1 MASLNNAEMGRAR
14 ANSNDEVWEVPTNWV
29 VEKGNVKSSRNQNIG
44 AFSKLAS
51 FFPATN
57 RPKTE
62 ANRVFSRPPPVN
74 APAPVPAAVDPTVAA
89 RPTALPPR
97 TPLRTIRTQQVATPI
112 PAKRPIEVVVHK
124 RKNRKNGKNRTR
136 KNRKN
141 RKTSRKYRR

>member
-29 VEKGNVKSSRNQNIG
+29 VEKGNVPLSRNQNVG

-57 RPKTE
+57 RQKTE

-74 APAPVPAAVDPTVAA
+74 APIPVPAAA

-97 TPLRTIRTQQVATPI
+97 TPLRPVRVQQVAP
-112 PAKRPIEVVVHK
+112 PVHAKRPIQVVVQR
-124 RKNRKNGKNRTR
+124 RKNRKGRTR

-141 RKTSRKYRR
+141 RKTTRKYRR

>member
-29 VEKGNVKSSRNQNIG
+29 VEKGNKPSSQNRNIG

-57 RPKTE
+57 RKKTE
-62 ANRVFSRPPPVN
+62 ANRVFSRPAPVN
-74 APAPVPAAVDPTVAA
+74 TAVPFPVPAAVDPTIAA
-89 RPTALPPR
+89 RPTALPR
-97 TPLRTIRTQQVATPI
+97 TPLRPVRVQQVAPPI
-112 PAKRPIEVVVHK
+112 PAKRPIQVVVQ
-124 RKNRKNGKNRTR
+124 RKNRKNRSR

-141 RKTSRKYRR
+141 RKVTRKYRR